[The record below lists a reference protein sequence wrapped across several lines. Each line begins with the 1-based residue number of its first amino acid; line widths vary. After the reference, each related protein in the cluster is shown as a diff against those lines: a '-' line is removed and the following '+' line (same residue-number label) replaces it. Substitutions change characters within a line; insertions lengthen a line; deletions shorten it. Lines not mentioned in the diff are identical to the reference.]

1 MTFGTGLPKVL
12 QSGDILHR
20 LRLRFRRSNTA
31 GPLAL
36 ATSIGLLS
44 GVAAIGLRWMI
55 AAVQWLFFDQG
66 GRLSDVLA
74 PLPEWVPL
82 VLAPAVGM
90 VMVSWMVRR
99 WAPEAQGHGIP
110 EVQFAVRQRGGRI
123 RPRVAIVKA
132 LASAISIGS
141 GGSVGREGPIVQIGS
156 SIGST
161 VGQIAGLGASEV
173 RIMVAAGAG
182 AAIGGTFNAP
192 IAGVLFAM
200 EVILGGFASRSFRL
214 VVVSSVAATAVVQSA
229 LGTEPSF
236 NLVEQFTLVSNWE
249 FGLYLGLGV
258 ITGIVALAYVWMVYQ
273 AEERFELWSIPL
285 LAKALL
291 GGLAVGAIG
300 AFGSPHIFGF
310 GHEGVELALAGALG
324 IGTMAMLVIL
334 KMLATSI
341 TLGAGGSGGVFAPA
355 LFIGAMTG
363 GVFGSFMGELFPGM
377 TASPGAYALVGA
389 AAVFGAA
396 AHAPMTAIV
405 ILFEMTDNYR
415 IILPLMLAVVL
426 AQIIASR
433 FNPDSIYSIKLR
445 RLGGFRPSEGEMG
458 TLDILLVADAMEE
471 EVRSVPESMDL
482 DQLAELARDE
492 RARSWV
498 VLDENE
504 HLVGMVA
511 LADLERSIVAGGSE
525 STVAEV
531 MTTAVETTFPA
542 ETLRNAF
549 ARFSTLGAYQMPVVD
564 PEDRTRVVGV
574 LKRAEMIWAFKELA
588 EEHQRLLRRTDKLP
602 PDAGGDSVHVALEV
616 TTSHTAICFHSI
628 REIRV
633 PAQALIALL
642 RRGERVVVP
651 RGFTRVEPGDVLTFI
666 TTRRHR
672 SKLDAWIATTLHGP
686 VRSEHPPDSSPG
698 DLPSSPG

>member
-1 MTFGTGLPKVL
+1 MTSGIGLPKAL
-12 QSGDILHR
+12 RNGKILPR
-20 LRLRFRRSNTA
+20 LRLEFRRSTTA

-36 ATSIGLLS
+36 ATAIGLLS

-66 GRLSDVLA
+66 ARLSDIVA
-74 PLPEWVPL
+74 PIPEWVPL

-90 VMVSWMVRR
+90 VVVSWMVRR

-132 LASAISIGS
+132 IASAISIGS

-156 SIGST
+156 SIGSS

-173 RIMVAAGAG
+173 RILVAAGAG

-200 EVILGGFASRSFRL
+200 EVILGGFASRSFGL

-229 LGTEPSF
+229 LGTEPAF
-236 NLVEQFTLVSNWE
+236 DLVERFTLVSNWE
-249 FGLYLGLGV
+249 LGLYPILGV
-258 ITGIVALAYVWMVYQ
+258 VAGLVALAYVWMVYQ
-273 AEERFELWSIPL
+273 VEERFELWSIPFW
-285 LAKALL
+285 AKAAL

-300 AFGSPHIFGF
+300 AFGSPHIFGV

-324 IGTMAMLVIL
+324 IGTMAMLVVL
-334 KMLATSI
+334 KMVATSI

-363 GVFGSFMGELFPGM
+363 GVFGSVMGGWFPAV

-405 ILFEMTDNYR
+405 ILFEMTDDYL

-433 FNPDSIYSIKLR
+433 INPDSIYSIKLR

-471 EVRSVPESMDL
+471 EVRSVPESMEL

-498 VLDENE
+498 VLDEDE
-504 HLVGMVA
+504 RLVGIVA

-525 STVAEV
+525 ETVAEV
-531 MTTAVETTFPA
+531 MTTAVETTLPG

-549 ARFSTLGAYQMPVVD
+549 AQFSALGAYQMPVVD

-588 EEHQRLLRRTDKLP
+588 DEHQRLLKRTHALP

-616 TTSHTAICFHSI
+616 TPSHTRICFHPI
-628 REIRV
+628 REISV
-633 PAQALIALL
+633 PAEALIALL
-642 RRGERVVVP
+642 RRGDRVVVP

-672 SKLDAWIATTLHGP
+672 STLEEWIASTLQ
-686 VRSEHPPDSSPG
+686 
-698 DLPSSPG
+698 PSSKSKPSTGPPPEERP